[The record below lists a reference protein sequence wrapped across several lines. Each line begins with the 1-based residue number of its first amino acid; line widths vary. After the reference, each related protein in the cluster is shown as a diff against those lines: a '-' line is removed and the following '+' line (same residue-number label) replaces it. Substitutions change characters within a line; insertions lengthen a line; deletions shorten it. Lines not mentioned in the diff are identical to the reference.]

1 MGEDRAG
8 QAHCRARLE
17 VTLAFAG
24 GGACEAL
31 RIAYNGSDRIV
42 RAGYPLCPSALPFE
56 RASMSQSSTPTVSE
70 LEETV
75 E

>member
-42 RAGYPLCPSALPFE
+42 RAGYPICPIALPFE
-56 RASMSQSSTPTVSE
+56 RTSMSQSSMPTVSE